1 MQSEKESDM
10 SSLFLEAESFS
21 HLGGWIVETQSVS
34 SMGSP
39 YLMAHG
45 IGTPVADAET
55 EVDIPEDGNWHI
67 HVRTRDWSRVW
78 KRGSPAGRFQVKIDR
93 KTLDA
98 VLGANGPE
106 WSWQNA
112 GNIRL
117 KQGMHRIALHD
128 LTGFNGRCDALYLT
142 TEEKDIPPDTK
153 EELADFRRKKLGITI
168 EDDPEFYD
176 LIVCGGGYA
185 GICTALA
192 AKYTG
197 SKVLLIQDR
206 AVLGG
211 CNSSEIRVWLGGLT
225 KIGKYPELGHISHEI
240 GPIRGT
246 PGDGKSAEIFEDT
259 RKELLFHKGSDLL
272 LNEMLH
278 AVETDPK
285 NPRKIT
291 AVITKNVMTGKETRR
306 KSHLFSDCTGD
317 AVLARF
323 CGCETMYGREG
334 RKEYQ
339 ESLAPETRDRQVM
352 GHSVLWETVKRDKEV
367 SFPEIDWG
375 IEFNEQNAIR
385 RTNCCWDWEAGQ
397 YRDQAEETERI
408 RDYGLMTALC
418 NWSWLKNHAADRE
431 RWKPYDLCWISPI
444 GGKRESYRVY
454 GDYVL
459 TQNDIEKKIPHDDA
473 TASITWS
480 IDLHYPDPENEERF
494 GEAFQS
500 CAYHRGIHSPYEVPY
515 RCLYAKDMENL
526 FLGGRIISVTHAA
539 FSCIRV
545 MRTLGMLGEVV
556 GMAASLC
563 RKHNCSPREIY
574 EIHLEKLKEMM
585 HRGVKLREPHGYWP
599 DDSESFHF
607 MRPLQSVGNETEDVW
622 IRFPGKNTG
631 VVAIPPSI
639 WKCIETLKITLKT
652 KLETIRK
659 Q

>member
-1 MQSEKESDM
+1 M

-67 HVRTRDWSRVW
+67 HVRTRDWSSVW
-78 KRGSPAGRFQVKIDR
+78 KRGSSAGRFQVKIDR

-153 EELADFRRKKLGITI
+153 EELADFRRKKFGITI

-259 RKELLFHKGSDLL
+259 RKLFFNTKRFLMLFSCMTFLLLMTGCWIRVDYNQPGGIHAIGTQKELTIFVQIITCGGRGEWKEYKGGSNGAYGQMKLYVITVKEDGAHAIKDINMYSDTYAFPFPDQFFLFFHKEKIYAYNMFGEFTNFFYCYDGNSFKGIREIAPEIASLIKDFPSRNQRAEGEFEKVKKIFDDYSRKNGMTLSASSGN
-272 LNEMLH
+272 LNIPLNFTWNGHPFQIEI
-278 AVETDPK
+278 PK
-285 NPRKIT
+285 YSNQDKQFIIIIKSEGFLKPPIIIIEKID
-291 AVITKNVMTGKETRR
+291 ER
-306 KSHLFSDCTGD
+306 KSLD
-317 AVLARF
+317 
-323 CGCETMYGREG
+323 
-334 RKEYQ
+334 
-339 ESLAPETRDRQVM
+339 
-352 GHSVLWETVKRDKEV
+352 
-367 SFPEIDWG
+367 
-375 IEFNEQNAIR
+375 
-385 RTNCCWDWEAGQ
+385 
-397 YRDQAEETERI
+397 
-408 RDYGLMTALC
+408 GL
-418 NWSWLKNHAADRE
+418 
-431 RWKPYDLCWISPI
+431 I
-444 GGKRESYRVY
+444 
-454 GDYVL
+454 
-459 TQNDIEKKIPHDDA
+459 
-473 TASITWS
+473 
-480 IDLHYPDPENEERF
+480 
-494 GEAFQS
+494 FQ
-500 CAYHRGIHSPYEVPY
+500 G
-515 RCLYAKDMENL
+515 
-526 FLGGRIISVTHAA
+526 
-539 FSCIRV
+539 
-545 MRTLGMLGEVV
+545 
-556 GMAASLC
+556 
-563 RKHNCSPREIY
+563 
-574 EIHLEKLKEMM
+574 
-585 HRGVKLREPHGYWP
+585 
-599 DDSESFHF
+599 
-607 MRPLQSVGNETEDVW
+607 
-622 IRFPGKNTG
+622 
-631 VVAIPPSI
+631 
-639 WKCIETLKITLKT
+639 
-652 KLETIRK
+652 
-659 Q
+659 